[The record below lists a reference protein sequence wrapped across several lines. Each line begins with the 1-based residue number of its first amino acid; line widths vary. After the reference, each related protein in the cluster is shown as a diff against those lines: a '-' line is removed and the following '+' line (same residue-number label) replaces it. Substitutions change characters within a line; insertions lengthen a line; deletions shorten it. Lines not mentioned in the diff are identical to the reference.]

1 MGAMECQTKWLGES
15 AGGLA
20 FSAQVRQ
27 HSFTMDAGQS
37 SGGKDLGPSPKEILL
52 ASICTC
58 SGMDVASI
66 LKKMRGVVESC
77 EVNAKTET
85 TPTHPSIFKEV
96 LVDYKVTGTEISE
109 EQVLKAVRLSMT
121 KYCGVSAMVANA
133 SPIHYQVHLN
143 GKWVGEGRAHF
154 EEASE

>member
-27 HSFTMDAGQS
+27 HSFIMDAGQS
-37 SGGKDLGPSPKEILL
+37 SGGKDQGPSPKEVLL
-52 ASICTC
+52 ASICAC

-85 TPTHPSIFKEV
+85 TSSYPSIFKEV
-96 LVDYKVTGTEISE
+96 LVEYKIKGSEISE
-109 EQVLKAVRLSMT
+109 EQALKAVRLSMT
-121 KYCGVSAMVANA
+121 KYCGVSAMVVDA
-133 SPIHYQVHLN
+133 SPISYQVHLN
-143 GKWVGEGRAHF
+143 GKWIGDGKAHF
-154 EEASE
+154 EEVAE